1 MYKRQGLQP
10 LQLYRYVNAGMKDEL
25 ERFNLE
31 DCMECGCCSYVCPG
45 RLPLVE
51 TFKAGK
57 KLLKDCL
64 LYTSREWAA
73 FRAIR
78 V

>member
-1 MYKRQGLQP
+1 
-10 LQLYRYVNAGMKDEL
+10 MKDEL

-57 KLLKDCL
+57 KLLKEGK
-64 LYTSREWAA
+64 RK
-73 FRAIR
+73 
-78 V
+78 